1 MHTHGSP
8 DGALVAHATPGWG
21 LAIIDA
27 HTLAPRVAYEGLGSP
42 VNAIA
47 WAPDGASL
55 FTLGADGRITQWPVL
70 EQPRPPTS
78 TA

>member
-1 MHTHGSP
+1 MHTTMHTHGSP

-55 FTLGADGRITQWPVL
+55 FTLGADGRITQWP
-70 EQPRPPTS
+70 RS
-78 TA
+78 